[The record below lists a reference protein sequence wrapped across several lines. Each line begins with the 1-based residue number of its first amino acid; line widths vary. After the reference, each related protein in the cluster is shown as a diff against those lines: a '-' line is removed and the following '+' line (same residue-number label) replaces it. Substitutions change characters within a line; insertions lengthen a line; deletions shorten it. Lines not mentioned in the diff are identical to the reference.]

1 MKFVNRTNHAT
12 KDCRFK
18 SNFKSCQPWSR
29 VQAHLIEEEMNDDEY
44 IVEYQC
50 IMIVFTL
57 SSLSAQVRAI
67 YVNRIKGR
75 CPK

>member
-44 IVEYQC
+44 IGDEYHEGDSQNDN
-50 IMIVFTL
+50 MYDDVL
-57 SSLSAQVRAI
+57 
-67 YVNRIKGR
+67 
-75 CPK
+75 